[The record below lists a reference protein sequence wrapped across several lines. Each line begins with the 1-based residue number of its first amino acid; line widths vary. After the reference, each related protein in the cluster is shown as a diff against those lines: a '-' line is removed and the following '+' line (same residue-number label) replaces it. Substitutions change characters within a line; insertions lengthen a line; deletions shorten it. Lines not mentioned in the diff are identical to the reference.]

1 VAPEQSPQRP
11 RRGPLLR
18 SEHFTLAL
26 PRTSGTES
34 PDLQGIELLMA
45 IPKRQLKRAVDRNTV
60 RRVAREAWRA
70 AARPAATDE
79 PAQALPAQEA
89 VANRS
94 ALLRLVSRPQ
104 GFALLAQGARKRLWR
119 SELDHLM
126 AGAASRR
133 ATP

>member
-1 VAPEQSPQRP
+1 
-11 RRGPLLR
+11 
-18 SEHFTLAL
+18 
-26 PRTSGTES
+26 
-34 PDLQGIELLMA
+34 MA

-70 AARPAATDE
+70 ATRQNAVAE
-79 PAQALPAQEA
+79 PAQAQAGQAQA
-89 VANRS
+89 S
-94 ALLRLVSRPQ
+94 PTALLRLVSRPQ

-119 SELDHLM
+119 TELDHLM

>member
-1 VAPEQSPQRP
+1 MAPEQPPQRP

-34 PDLQGIELLMA
+34 PDTQGIELLMA

-70 AARPAATDE
+70 ATSLTAANE
-79 PAQALPAQEA
+79 PAQAQPARA
-89 VANRS
+89 VASRT

-119 SELDHLM
+119 AELDHLM